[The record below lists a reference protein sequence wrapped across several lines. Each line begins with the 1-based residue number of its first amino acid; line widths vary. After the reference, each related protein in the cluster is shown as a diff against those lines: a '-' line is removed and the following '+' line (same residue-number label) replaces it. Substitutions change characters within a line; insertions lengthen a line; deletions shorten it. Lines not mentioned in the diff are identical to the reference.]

1 MTERCIKSLTPIYAV
16 SDYIERCAESL
27 FRQTLEEIQFIFVD
41 DASPDDSVARL
52 EQTLERFPNRKAHTI
67 ILHHPHHRSLPEA
80 RATGL
85 AYAQAPFVAHCDSDD
100 YVEPDM
106 YERLYNTAVI
116 EKADMVICDSVFHY
130 RNGTQVISRSWRV
143 SSNDPLND
151 FIYGRSRRTVWCRL
165 TKTDIYRRVEF
176 SADNYMEDWVQ
187 VVQLLAYCQNVAYLP
202 EPLYHQ
208 MQNPKSIMGD
218 RRLAVVEES
227 VRQCKANYAKVHD
240 FLIEKRLAL
249 ESDFTEMKTF
259 VRTRYY
265 PLLLRFRG
273 RRTYLQTFPE
283 LNAQLLSSPYI
294 EKPYKFAHICI
305 LLGIFPLV
313 YPIAQPLH
321 RRYLAWRRSSLV
333 SI

>member
-1 MTERCIKSLTPIYAV
+1 MYKVSVITPIYAV

-41 DASPDDSVARL
+41 DASPDDSVTRL
-52 EQTLERFPNRKAHTI
+52 EQTLEHFPNRKAHTI
-67 ILHHPHHRSLPEA
+67 ILHHPDHRSLPEA

-116 EKADMVICDSVFHY
+116 KEADMVICDSVIHH
-130 RNGTQVISRSWRV
+130 NDGTQGISRGWRV
-143 SSNDPLND
+143 SSKDPLRD

-165 TKTDIYRRVEF
+165 TKTDISRKVEF
-176 SADNYMEDWVQ
+176 STDNYLEDWVQ
-187 VVQLLAYCQNVAYLP
+187 VAQLLAYCQNVTYLP

-208 MQNPKSIMGD
+208 VRNPKSITGD
-218 RRLAVVEES
+218 RRLEVVEEN

-240 FLIEKRLAL
+240 FLIEKGLAQ
-249 ESDFTEMKTF
+249 ERDFIVMKNYI
-259 VRTRYY
+259 RILYY
-265 PLLLRFRG
+265 PLLLHFRG
-273 RRTYLQTFPE
+273 RRSYLQTFPE
-283 LNAQLLSSPYI
+283 LNAQLLSCPYI
-294 EKPYKFAHICI
+294 SRFYKFAHICI

-313 YPIAQPLH
+313 YPIAQPLY
-321 RRYLAWRRSSLV
+321 RRYLAWRRSSVV
-333 SI
+333 SN